1 MGDGRY
7 RPGGPEPRE
16 LRAQVTDH
24 QEQVEERVVDNTH
37 NDALGR
43 ASREFM
49 RESIEAKYS
58 YNFSWLGRPIIQY
71 PQDVMA
77 LQEIVWETKP
87 DLVVETGIAHGGSL
101 ILWSSLLELN
111 ALCGGPADAK
121 VVGIDIELRPH
132 NRRAIEAHPLSSRID
147 LIDGS
152 STDPEVIEAVSQIAS
167 NRSRVLVCLDSNHT
181 HDHVLAELEAYSG
194 LVTAGSYCI
203 VFDTIVETMSEDT
216 YPDRP
221 WSVGNN
227 PMTAAQAFLEKHPE
241 FSVDRK
247 VDSRLMVSAAPGGYL
262 RRNA

>member
-1 MGDGRY
+1 M
-7 RPGGPEPRE
+7 
-16 LRAQVTDH
+16 TDH
-24 QEQVEERVVDNTH
+24 QEQVEMRVVENTN

-43 ASREFM
+43 TSREFM

-71 PQDVMA
+71 PQDVVA

-111 ALCGGPADAK
+111 ALCGGPDDAK

-132 NRRAIEAHPLSSRID
+132 NRLAIEAHPLSSRID

-152 STDPEVIEAVSQIAS
+152 STDPVVIEAVKQIAA

-194 LVTAGSYCI
+194 LVTEGSYCI
-203 VFDTIVETMSEDT
+203 VFDTIVENMPEDT

-227 PMTAAQAFLEKHPE
+227 PMTAVETFLEKHPE
-241 FSVDRK
+241 FSVDHK
-247 VDSRLMVSAAPGGYL
+247 VDSRLMVTAAPGGYL
-262 RRNA
+262 RRKA

>member
-1 MGDGRY
+1 MN
-7 RPGGPEPRE
+7 
-16 LRAQVTDH
+16 DH
-24 QEQVEERVVDNTH
+24 QEQVEVRIAGNSL
-37 NDALGR
+37 NDALVC
-43 ASREFM
+43 ASRKFM
-49 RESIEAKYS
+49 RESVEAKYS

-71 PQDVMA
+71 PQDVVA
-77 LQEIVWETKP
+77 LQEIVWEIKP
-87 DLVVETGIAHGGSL
+87 DLVIETGIAHGGSL

-111 ALCGGPADAK
+111 AICGGPADAK

-152 STDPEVIEAVSQIAS
+152 SIDPGVVEMVNQIAAT
-167 NRSRVLVCLDSNHT
+167 RSRVLVCLDSNHT

-194 LVTAGSYCI
+194 LVTEGSYCI
-203 VFDTIVETMSEDT
+203 VFDTIVETMPEDT

-241 FSVDRK
+241 FSVDRE
-247 VDSRLMVSAAPGGYL
+247 VDSRLMISAAPGGYL